1 MRVISEQIEV
11 VANGHENENGE
22 DSGAHSSPIVGSLP
36 LLQSTMILLREHQAS
51 ASFHAGHKKTRG
63 LRDPPNALWRGVERV
78 VRYRLEE
85 IGRNQLPTRRYF
97 VGRGASNIAK

>member
-11 VANGHENENGE
+11 IANGHENENGE

-51 ASFHAGHKKTRG
+51 ASFHAGHKKLVACVIHRTPFG
-63 LRDPPNALWRGVERV
+63 RV
-78 VRYRLEE
+78 LEE
-85 IGRNQLPTRRYF
+85 
-97 VGRGASNIAK
+97 